1 MLTDREQQVLE
12 FLASG
17 LIVAAIAR
25 RLGVTPRT
33 VARVNASMFAKLGAR
48 TAAEAVSLGYRCGL
62 LTLGPRAGYQ
72 LALVPTW
79 ESRMKGVA

>member
-1 MLTDREQQVLE
+1 MTGGFLTDREQQVLE

-33 VARVNASMFAKLGAR
+33 VGRINTSLYVKLGAR
-48 TAAEAVSLGYRCGL
+48 TAAEAVAVGYQHGL
-62 LTLGPRAGYQ
+62 LRLGPRAGYR
-72 LALVPTW
+72 LALVPFR
-79 ESRMKGVA
+79 EAS